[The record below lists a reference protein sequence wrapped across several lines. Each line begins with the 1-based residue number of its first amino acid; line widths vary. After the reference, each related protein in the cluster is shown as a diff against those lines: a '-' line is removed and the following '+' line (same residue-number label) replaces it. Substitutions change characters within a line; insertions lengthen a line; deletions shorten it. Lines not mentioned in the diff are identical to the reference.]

1 MLKELNLTEDYLKAM
16 TGKFD
21 IDTIFNVVLID
32 KSKFFYK

>member
-21 IDTIFNVVLID
+21 IDTIFSVVLID
-32 KSKFFYK
+32 KSK